1 MRKKNS
7 VRAKR
12 EGNKKPLTEMDR
24 RDSAGLKRAIERA
37 NVGLTGHDRFGPS
50 KIARF
55 AAALG
60 GSKYPQQ
67 WSGYINGNEHIP
79 IVDKL
84 ITCLCFPDYAPQHL
98 FPSWPFSTI
107 TPVAKSRIPIL
118 VYILAAISRE
128 SPEQQDLLAAL
139 IQAFRAASRPQ
150 RQILMRNA
158 RRLLTPRP

>member
-1 MRKKNS
+1 MRKKNIG
-7 VRAKR
+7 RANR
-12 EGNKKPLTEMDR
+12 EGNKRPLTKIDR
-24 RDSAGLKRAIERA
+24 RDSAGLKQAIERA
-37 NVGLTGHDRFGPS
+37 NVGLIGRARIGPS

-67 WSGYINGNEHIP
+67 WSDYINGRERIP
-79 IVDKL
+79 VVDKL
-84 ITCLCFPDYAPQHL
+84 ITCLYFPDYAPQHL

-118 VYILAAISRE
+118 VLILAAISRE

-139 IQAFRAASRPQ
+139 IQVFRAASQPQ
-150 RQILMRNA
+150 RQTLMRKA
-158 RRLLTPRP
+158 RGLLISRL